1 MLVCHF
7 IFIAVM
13 SSFMCSYV
21 FFHVLVIWHRWRDRS
36 SQQDHC
42 YLEAD
47 HREACWT
54 GNKDLSHL
62 LLLLKQEEETR
73 VFFRNQSWKNGKT
86 VRGRRSQLI
95 LSNLSPGSQY
105 LNTALLSWFPN
116 KICHSLENM
125 TCLYPL
131 LMKPWL
137 SDRKSPLWEAQNIF
151 W

>member
-13 SSFMCSYV
+13 SSFMCSPLIETTASDMAQV
-21 FFHVLVIWHRWRDRS
+21 ERQEQPARPLLPGSRSQGGVLDWQQRPKSLTPPIEARGRDES
-36 SQQDHC
+36 
-42 YLEAD
+42 
-47 HREACWT
+47 
-54 GNKDLSHL
+54 
-62 LLLLKQEEETR
+62 
-73 VFFRNQSWKNGKT
+73 FFRNRSWKNGKT
-86 VRGRRSQLI
+86 VRDHRSQLI
-95 LSNLSPGSQY
+95 LSNLSPGSQKQ
-105 LNTALLSWFPN
+105 NTALLSWVPN
-116 KICHSLENM
+116 KTCHRLENM